1 MARTI
6 IQLIKAC
13 AANLR
18 DSNFQRL
25 GGKEVSSD
33 LDALCK
39 RLELKGREEAIV
51 FIAIFDKSCSGR
63 ACDLDDIAIYYD
75 CTVLD
80 VMEYIPALKRLL
92 ECGLVSLYNTNECN
106 ITSQEFQV
114 PPIAMNSLL
123 DNHLPSIDAV
133 TIGRPE
139 FDRYD
144 FCRLIDGA
152 VQDRDVSFI
161 GLIQRTS
168 DLENSNPEMA
178 FVKNTRNELQEISE
192 RALFY
197 EICFDYFNGH
207 NSNIDSTFEDMY
219 ESFGMRFSKKRD
231 LLDGKTALT
240 QSSLIEFNDDGSEM
254 TRTDKGQKI
263 LLENDYK
270 SFGDR
275 FDCRNRYSFARRVRE
290 FFHDR
295 NKFDSDEEGSITKL
309 VRALQKLEDSNRHLS
324 CISKTVGIIP
334 SAEDRVL
341 FYLACNSCPE
351 GINLSRELR
360 ILFPINKSMLKLNEF
375 KQEKHELQRMDLVE
389 IRSESSLF
397 GEYVSLGLTDKGKQL
412 YFEEDA
418 EIFRENIDSKDL
430 IRCSDIV
437 AKQLYF
443 SESEQRQLSMVGDS
457 LNQDNYITLTERL
470 SAKGFSKGIA
480 VLLYGA
486 PGTGKTESVM
496 QWAKST
502 GRDIIHVDL
511 SASKSM
517 WYGESEKIVK
527 NIFTRYRNQ
536 CKRSSIKPILLFN
549 EADGLFSKRKD
560 ISRGSSVDQTENT
573 IQNILLEEMEKLDG
587 ILIATTNLA
596 TNLDSA
602 FERRFLFKIELGKP
616 SVEAKRKIW
625 MDKLPSLTEDDA
637 DMLSGTFD
645 FSGGEIDN
653 IVRKATMQEILEGT
667 VPDIATL
674 MQLCREEKFSR
685 NSKETTRKIGF

>member
-13 AANLR
+13 AAKLR
-18 DSNFQRL
+18 DSKLQRL
-25 GGKEVSSD
+25 GGKEISSD

-51 FIAIFDKSCSGR
+51 FIAIFDKSCRCR

-92 ECGLVSLYNTNECN
+92 ESGLVSLYNTNECN
-106 ITSQEFQV
+106 ITLQKFLV
-114 PPIAMNSLL
+114 PSIAMNSLL

-139 FDRYD
+139 LDRYD

-152 VQDRDVSFI
+152 VQDSDVSFI

-168 DLENSNPEMA
+168 DLENSNFGMA
-178 FVKNTRNELQEISE
+178 FVNNTRNELQEISD

-240 QSSLIEFNDDGSEM
+240 QSSLIEFNDDRSEM
-254 TRTDKGQKI
+254 TLTDKGQKI
-263 LLENDYK
+263 LLEDDYK

-275 FDCRNRYSFARRVRE
+275 FDCRNRYSFAKRVRE

-295 NKFDSDEEGSITKL
+295 NKYDSDEEGSITKL

-443 SESEQRQLSMVGDS
+443 SESEQRQLSMVGNS

-496 QWAKST
+496 QWAKSA

-667 VPDIATL
+667 VPDIVTM